1 MTFQHVLV
9 AIDGSECAA
18 HALEV
23 AASLAAAVGA
33 QIGVV
38 HVIDP
43 RLVGSETGV
52 PADQQWAILRTDA
65 KALLDT
71 AASALAGPAPC
82 WKFVRE
88 GTPWTEI
95 VESARTWPA
104 DLLVGPRHEPRGPA
118 WRPRGGRPDPRER
131 RDGPA
136 PGPTRSAAEPRP
148 APPEEPAG
156 PGGRVGGQGRSGR
169 CRRPAAGLRPQWEH
183 VRRASHGRQCP
194 DRDVSLAAGPAQSH
208 HRGAECRAPGGR
220 APAGGRRALH
230 RAGL

>member
-71 AASALAGPAPC
+71 AASTLAGPAPC

-88 GTPWTEI
+88 GTPWAEI

-104 DLLVGPRHEPRGPA
+104 DLLVIGTH
-118 WRPRGGRPDPRER
+118 
-131 RDGPA
+131 
-136 PGPTRSAAEPRP
+136 
-148 APPEEPAG
+148 
-156 PGGRVGGQGRSGR
+156 GRSGLTR
-169 CRRPAAGLRPQWEH
+169 LVFGSTAEGVTRHAPCPVVVVPPASGKGH
-183 VRRASHGRQCP
+183 AS
-194 DRDVSLAAGPAQSH
+194 
-208 HRGAECRAPGGR
+208 
-220 APAGGRRALH
+220 
-230 RAGL
+230 